1 MTKKEDIRPI
11 YAELQAYLCEAPK
24 DRNIRG
30 AYTPDGGLWEQVNKT
45 IGELN
50 ETTSKDYSRFKIA
63 PRKSESQDGVY
74 YHVEIDTYRT
84 KLGGLISRL
93 HAEYFSDELAPFSET
108 PSTIMSQIQQQSQSF
123 QVELLLQVQSK
134 IDEQLHKLEPGD
146 KKRSFLEK
154 VKGALK
160 SVRNTAELIAL
171 ILATGQEFGL
181 TLEELKELFK

>member
-1 MTKKEDIRPI
+1 MTNKEEVRPI
-11 YAELQAYLCEAPK
+11 YAELQGYLFQAPK
-24 DRNIRG
+24 TNKINGIYDSN
-30 AYTPDGGLWEQVNKT
+30 LWEHANQA
-45 IGELN
+45 IEEL
-50 ETTSKDYSRFKIA
+50 SKVSGKDYSRFKMTPKRRQSGRLCI
-63 PRKSESQDGVY
+63 DT
-74 YHVEIDTYRT
+74 DTYRA
-84 KLGGLISRL
+84 KIGGLISRL
-93 HAEYFSDELAPFSET
+93 HAEYFSDEPDPFSET
-108 PSTIMSQIQQQSQSF
+108 PSTVMSQIQQHSQSF